1 MTTNATLPTNS
12 LSTKRIAIIG
22 LGLMGGSLAMA
33 LRGRVAQLTAVERH
47 AATRQ
52 QALQRQ
58 VVDYV
63 TDNFALGIKQ
73 ADVVIFATPVQTIL
87 QLLPELPSLR
97 PEGCMV
103 LDLGSTKSAICAAMA
118 ALPTT
123 FTAIG
128 GHPMCGKEVAGLE
141 AAEPDLYRNQTFI
154 LTRHGRTDT
163 AVETLA
169 LELIKAVGANPLLL
183 PAALHDHMVAAIS
196 HLPYLVSSTLM
207 AVVAEQAAGAYG
219 DERLWQV
226 SASGFRDTSRLSGS
240 DPAMLRDIL
249 LTNKAAILAQ
259 LAQYQ
264 AQLTAVT
271 QLIQQGDENLLA
283 AWLQNRQA
291 EYALYK
297 QKKALQ

>member
-1 MTTNATLPTNS
+1 MTTNATPPPNS

-22 LGLMGGSLAMA
+22 LGLMGGSLALA
-33 LRGRVAQLTAVERH
+33 LHGRVAHLTAVERH

-63 TDNFALGIKQ
+63 TDNFALGIKE

-87 QLLPELPSLR
+87 QLLAELPTLR

-103 LDLGSTKSAICAAMA
+103 IDLGSTKSTICAAME
-118 ALPTT
+118 ALPDG

-128 GHPMCGKEVAGLE
+128 GHPMCGKEVAGL
-141 AAEPDLYRNQTFI
+141 AAAVPDLYRHQIFI
-154 LTRHGRTDT
+154 LTHHGRTDT

-169 LELIKAVGANPLLL
+169 LELIEAIGAKPLLL
-183 PAALHDHMVAAIS
+183 PAALHDQMVAAIS
-196 HLPYLVSSTLM
+196 HLPYLVSSMLM
-207 AVVAEQAAGAYG
+207 AVVAQQAAGANG

-249 LTNKAAILAQ
+249 LTNKEAILTQ
-259 LAQYQ
+259 LAHYQ
-264 AQLTAVT
+264 ERLTAVT
-271 QLIQQGDENLLA
+271 HLIEQGDENLLA
-283 AWLQNRQA
+283 AWLQDRQA